1 MKTLSLRLQSFTGA
15 RAGEIRR
22 SHQYESLECLLWE
35 HITIR
40 PGTTANVCRAI
51 IDLQHTKCIP
61 GGTSEEAKQF
71 SSRSRNR
78 LCPIKLLLCHAL
90 RTEAVEE
97 NSWEELRQV
106 SKERPRKQVL
116 WTYIKRPVI
125 CALSNSSQ
133 EVLKLG
139 EPSNTSSAILVFNED
154 AKCVG
159 LLTNLIPHDIRRGT
173 ARELAHLRDSNVRVA
188 VEQA

>member
-1 MKTLSLRLQSFTGA
+1 MYPVSIVDVHNEIWHIRLMTFFS
-15 RAGEIRR
+15 AGNNP
-22 SHQYESLECLLWE
+22 S
-35 HITIR
+35 
-40 PGTTANVCRAI
+40 
-51 IDLQHTKCIP
+51 